1 MAEDEGLPVALPGL
15 AGINP
20 DEENARLEQI
30 ARDGLRPPIMG
41 LQSRS
46 IPLANGNT
54 ALVLH
59 VPKSWNPP
67 HQVTYQKAFRFY
79 GRDTN
84 SNYQLDVDELR
95 SIFSLSASAAEK
107 IRLFRIDRVAKIVAD
122 EAPTSLPAQAKM
134 VTHIVPLSAF
144 TTNDLI
150 NLDHLWRD
158 PTLFFSINNQSGLS
172 RFNADGVIVESLP
185 RQACLVARLMSL
197 TETRYLYPR

>member
-1 MAEDEGLPVALPGL
+1 
-15 AGINP
+15 
-20 DEENARLEQI
+20 
-30 ARDGLRPPIMG
+30 
-41 LQSRS
+41 
-46 IPLANGNT
+46 
-54 ALVLH
+54 
-59 VPKSWNPP
+59 
-67 HQVTYQKAFRFY
+67 
-79 GRDTN
+79 
-84 SNYQLDVDELR
+84 LDVDELR